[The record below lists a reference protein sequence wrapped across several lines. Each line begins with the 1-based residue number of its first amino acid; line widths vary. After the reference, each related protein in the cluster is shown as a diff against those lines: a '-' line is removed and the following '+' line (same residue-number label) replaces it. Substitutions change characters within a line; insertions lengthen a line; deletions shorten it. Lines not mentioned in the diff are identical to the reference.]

1 MGRAKSATHRAR
13 ARERGSKMA
22 PPKLQVQHN
31 GVVMDASR
39 WITFY
44 PAYIDKDRSE
54 SKGRRVSK
62 ALAVENP
69 NVIEINDSCKQL
81 KFVCV
86 IEDKRHPGDFFRRGR
101 VRVWFRNEDGTPKNP
116 DITTRKK
123 LIAEVAKLVPNH
135 LLRQKAREQALQQQ
149 LASSS
154 KAK

>member
-1 MGRAKSATHRAR
+1 
-13 ARERGSKMA
+13 MA
-22 PPKLQVQHN
+22 PPKMQVQHD
-31 GVVMDASR
+31 GVIMDASR

-101 VRVWFRNEDGTPKNP
+101 VRVWFRNEGGTPKNP

-154 KAK
+154 KAKKGKKKK